1 MYSIKKIIIKYI
13 ERLMHFRQVIEDV
26 VVSSFPQIVT
36 AVVGFVT
43 SALVARGLG
52 PAGVG
57 EYALIMSVPT
67 LVIGLSDLGIG
78 QTAIRYASKAVSNN
92 DTEGQFSILRWAFR
106 IRMIFV
112 LIFIGIFFLLAPFIA
127 GYLWHLESLSPL
139 IRLSLLIAMF
149 GVISHI
155 PMIYFQ
161 SLKRFKI
168 NSILSI
174 LQTFIIF
181 VGILSLAWLNKWSL
195 ELVLTVT
202 IIANFVNALVFT
214 LSVPQKAFI
223 KLKNINGTIKTKISH
238 LWRAPLIKYGKENLE
253 NSEIH
258 SFAFYMLIS
267 TVIVMIITQVDIWL
281 LGYFV
286 DKSLVGIYNVAKN
299 YTLPL
304 VMLLTSVNTAL
315 WPRASSLLTHHESV
329 AMLKTTFK
337 FSMLAATGGILY
349 AILAPITTPWIFG
362 SQFSPGIIL
371 GQVLCIRYCIS
382 ILICPIGIIGYNF
395 GIIRIYTL
403 INAIQFIAVIAINI
417 LLLPVIGPMGSA
429 LALIANEIIGASLA
443 GFVIWRKVKYTK

>member
-1 MYSIKKIIIKYI
+1 
-13 ERLMHFRQVIEDV
+13 MHFRQAIEDV
-26 VVSSFPQIVT
+26 LVSSFPQIIT
-36 AVVGFVT
+36 ALVGLVT

-57 EYALIMSVPT
+57 EYALIISIPT

-78 QTAIRYASKAVSNN
+78 QTAIRYASKAASNA
-92 DTEGQFSILRWAFR
+92 DTEGLFSVLRWAFR
-106 IRMIFV
+106 LRMIFV

-127 GYLWHLESLSPL
+127 GYIWHMESLSPL
-139 IRLSLLIAMF
+139 IRLGLLIAIF

-161 SLKRFKI
+161 SLKRFKV
-168 NSILSI
+168 NSVLSI

-181 VGILSLAWLNKWSL
+181 TGILILAWYNKWSL
-195 ELVLTVT
+195 ELVLIVT
-202 IIANFVNALVFT
+202 IIANFFNALVFT
-214 LSVPQKAFI
+214 FAVPKNAFI
-223 KLKNINGTIKTKISH
+223 KLKSVNGNMKEKINH
-238 LWRAPLIKYGKENLE
+238 LWKAPPLKYGKENLE

-267 TVIVMIITQVDIWL
+267 TVIVMITAQADIWL

-304 VMLLTSVNTAL
+304 VMLLTAVSTAL
-315 WPRASSLLTHHESV
+315 WPRASAIITHHESV
-329 AMLKTTFK
+329 TMLKTTFK
-337 FSMLAATGGILY
+337 FSLLAAFGGIFY
-349 AILAPITTPWIFG
+349 AIIAPLTIPWIFG
-362 SQFSPGIIL
+362 SQFSTGILL
-371 GQVLCIRYCIS
+371 GQILCFRYCIA

-395 GIIRIYTL
+395 GIIRFYTL
-403 INAIQFIAVIAINI
+403 VNIIQFIAVISISI

-429 LALIANEIIGASLA
+429 LALIANEIIGASLL
-443 GFVIWRKVKYTK
+443 GFILWRKIKYVK